1 MPQCTYCKIEIAA
14 NFLYSHL
21 SRDHPGALP
30 ADSRHWPP
38 HEFVKQGFFDPVP
51 GRPDPLKAKKDVI
64 WEAIGEPWIRAS
76 VNTALGNMLTS
87 QHELLAFDHTGFA
100 TRITISRDVMQPCV
114 YYRKMSDGEW
124 AAVKDL
130 RNPFQ
135 GTFDYTNTDNYRYWM
150 SSSLRKVQA
159 FGNANAA
166 DDGGVIVKITFSE
179 DPIVTFRAHLAAHQQ
194 PGVQA
199 DATKVAVHREG
210 FAEIGN
216 MSTPAHLAE
225 VITPPRMHHNL
236 GFTSTQANDLNGIK
250 QAFERQ

>member
-1 MPQCTYCKIEIAA
+1 MPGCSLCEIEIPA
-14 NFLYSHL
+14 NTLYSHL
-21 SRDHPGALP
+21 SRYHPAALP
-30 ADSRHWPP
+30 ANSRHWPP
-38 HEFVKQGFFDPVP
+38 HEFVKRGLFNPYP
-51 GRPDPLKAKKDVI
+51 GRPDPYKAKKDVI
-64 WEAIGEPWIRAS
+64 WEALTEPWIRKS
-76 VNTALGNMLTS
+76 VDAALVNILS
-87 QHELLAFDHTGFA
+87 SARELLAFDHVSFA
-100 TRITISRDVMQPCV
+100 TRIPISKDVMQPGV

-124 AAVKDL
+124 AAVRNL
-130 RNPFQ
+130 PNPFK
-135 GTFDYTNTDNYRYWM
+135 GTFDYTNADNYRYWM

-159 FGNANAA
+159 FGNENAV

-179 DPIVTFRAHLAAHQQ
+179 DPIVKFRARLACHQQ

-225 VITPPRMHHNL
+225 VLTPPRMHHNL
-236 GFTSTQANDLNGIK
+236 GFTSTQSNELNGIK